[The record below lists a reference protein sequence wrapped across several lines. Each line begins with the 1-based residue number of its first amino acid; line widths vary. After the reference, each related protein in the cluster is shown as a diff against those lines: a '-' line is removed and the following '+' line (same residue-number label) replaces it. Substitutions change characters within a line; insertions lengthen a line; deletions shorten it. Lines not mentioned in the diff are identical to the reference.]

1 MKLRYLLSALAG
13 IALLASCVEEPPVK
27 SYDLAIGLDKST
39 IGVSSDGGTA
49 EVVVNSGEITW
60 TATCS
65 EKWVT
70 FDPATGSGT
79 TKVTI
84 TVPANDEDRTAE
96 IIIKAAGVERILTV
110 IQTGNPHGLL
120 PEDPLTVN
128 EAVAICEALGSG
140 GKTGKKYYVKG
151 IISEMVQSFVESG
164 TYGNATFWMSDNG
177 DSKDFEAYRVR
188 YKDDTL
194 YNEYTGEKQDV
205 GVGDEVVIY
214 GLLMNYNGTPET
226 VEKNAYLYS
235 QKSNTDPVI
244 TCKEATKTVAAS
256 DTEAK
261 FVIEPKNLTEGWTVT
276 TEAAWIT
283 DWTKSG
289 AKDATEITVTFSAN
303 EATEAREATLTVKS
317 SGAKDLVLTLKQG
330 GFTASGTLEKPYTIA
345 EVIAA
350 IDAGTAAGRV
360 YIKGIVS
367 QNTTYNFVNEDTG
380 ATYQTASFWLSD
392 DGVYNDDP
400 LKDFEAY
407 SAYYL
412 GGSIEEPTAKENVK
426 VNVMVGDEV
435 ILYGEV
441 TKYKETRETASKKAK
456 VYSINWATSDENG
469 VGNVKYPFN
478 TAGAKK
484 FIDDTQA
491 AVAAAKEKGETLT
504 LPDVAVA
511 GKINEIV
518 YSFSAEYGT
527 ATFWTS
533 DDGSAKD
540 FEAYSVYFLE
550 NKPWEEGM
558 TQIAVGDEVILKG
571 QLTKYKDT
579 YETSSKKAYVYSLNG
594 VTEASSTPAGPSF
607 AIDGDFSEWADVE
620 EFAGSPRNNG
630 GDNTRINKWK
640 VASDADN
647 VYFYFELVTSK
658 FITDAKK
665 PNSYFYIGFDTDNDG
680 STGSAH
686 GNVPGLE
693 QYAVIYPCVADSDPV
708 AFINGV
714 DPRSTVNGSSD
725 GTLTTWGAVDASDG
739 TKAYVELAI
748 PRAKVSLTAAGTIAV
763 GASFQEYDTKMQ
775 ILVLQ

>member
-1 MKLRYLLSALAG
+1 
-13 IALLASCVEEPPVK
+13 
-27 SYDLAIGLDKST
+27 
-39 IGVSSDGGTA
+39 
-49 EVVVNSGEITW
+49 
-60 TATCS
+60 
-65 EKWVT
+65 
-70 FDPATGSGT
+70 
-79 TKVTI
+79 
-84 TVPANDEDRTAE
+84 
-96 IIIKAAGVERILTV
+96 
-110 IQTGNPHGLL
+110 
-120 PEDPLTVN
+120 
-128 EAVAICEALGSG
+128 
-140 GKTGKKYYVKG
+140 
-151 IISEMVQSFVESG
+151 MVQSFVESG
-164 TYGNATFWMSDNG
+164 TYGNATFWMSDKG

-214 GLLMNYNGTPET
+214 GLLMDYNGTPET

-244 TCKEATKTVAAS
+244 TCKEATLTVAAS

-276 TEAAWIT
+276 TDAAWIT

-289 AKDATEITVTFSAN
+289 AQDATEITVSFSAN

-350 IDAGTAAGRV
+350 IDAGTAAGKV

-367 QNTTYNFVNEDTG
+367 QNTTYNFINESTG
-380 ATYQTASFWLSD
+380 ASYQTASFWLSD
-392 DGVYNDDP
+392 DGVYNDDAT
-400 LKDFEAY
+400 KDFEAY

-426 VNVMVGDEV
+426 ANVMVGDEV

-456 VYSINWATSDENG
+456 VYSINWAVSDENG

-491 AVAAAKEKGETLT
+491 AVKAAKDKGETLT

-511 GKINEIV
+511 GKINDIV

-594 VTEASSTPAGPSF
+594 VTEASSTPAAAITIDGDLSDWTEVTTVFEGVNDRIKEWKFTSDANNVYFYYKMTAAKIKTDGSSKFYVGFNLDNDVATGSQGEHGAAGNNGGLEALAYFYPWNAEANAVIAAGVDEASWIENPVGTKTD
-607 AIDGDFSEWADVE
+607 AKVTVGGKIDGDFAYLEISIPRTAL
-620 EFAGSPRNNG
+620 GSPASG
-630 GDNTRINKWK
+630 AEITVKTAVQYYPTTAEK
-640 VASDADN
+640 VA
-647 VYFYFELVTSK
+647 
-658 FITDAKK
+658 
-665 PNSYFYIGFDTDNDG
+665 
-680 STGSAH
+680 
-686 GNVPGLE
+686 
-693 QYAVIYPCVADSDPV
+693 
-708 AFINGV
+708 
-714 DPRSTVNGSSD
+714 
-725 GTLTTWGAVDASDG
+725 
-739 TKAYVELAI
+739 
-748 PRAKVSLTAAGTIAV
+748 
-763 GASFQEYDTKMQ
+763 
-775 ILVLQ
+775 LQ